1 MPTIPAKN
9 PKFADK
15 NQNATLLRGSGNPK
29 STLKKLVAVGKNLSR
44 IQSSKEHKLANIQ
57 ILTPL
62 PIESEAINSIHL
74 LFLILKYTTCARDS
88 ICCLKIGLLNYALI
102 FNFFIVFPSCLEL
115 YIGNLLLG
123 GNARAGVLRQF

>member
-1 MPTIPAKN
+1 MQAIPKTTPLNLKN
-9 PKFADK
+9 SPKFADK

-57 ILTPL
+57 ILIPL

-74 LFLILKYTTCARDS
+74 LFLILKP
-88 ICCLKIGLLNYALI
+88 ILL
-102 FNFFIVFPSCLEL
+102 
-115 YIGNLLLG
+115 
-123 GNARAGVLRQF
+123 ARAIQYVVLK